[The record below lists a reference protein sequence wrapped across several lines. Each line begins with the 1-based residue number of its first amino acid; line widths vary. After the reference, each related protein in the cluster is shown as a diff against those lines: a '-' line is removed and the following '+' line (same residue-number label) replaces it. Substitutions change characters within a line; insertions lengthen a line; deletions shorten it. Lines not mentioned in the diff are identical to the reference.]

1 MWAVEHL
8 YILLCNC
15 TLQKTHLYC
24 GRSSAVLPKHL
35 SPRQHGTDE
44 NIDNIGCKVAKMIEI
59 QSKCMKI
66 MYDNKIATIDFQKEI
81 SEEEIH
87 DTLVSMAK
95 AIK

>member
-1 MWAVEHL
+1 MNSISKETSQRVCNHMNKDHISSVHRYLSL
-8 YILLCNC
+8 Y
-15 TLQKTHLYC
+15 
-24 GRSSAVLPKHL
+24 S
-35 SPRQHGTDE
+35 
-44 NIDNIGCKVAKMIEI
+44 NIYEFKEAKMVEI